1 MKLRIVLV
9 AMVGA
14 LGLLAVGTVSASRS
28 KVRTLHFPTA
38 IFHDADALLSNGQS
52 VISGHLRTRLVCRIF
67 RQVKVKA
74 HYPDGRVRY
83 LDADLT
89 SFNGAWAVKADING
103 VDRLKAKVS
112 RRVNTRFHVAA
123 PVGDTHRRSARMKAH
138 RRVVCEA
145 ASVIWRPDA
154 DALEAAG
161 LRE

>member
-1 MKLRIVLV
+1 MKRRIVLV

-14 LGLLAVGTVSASRS
+14 LGSLAVGPVSASRS
-28 KVRTLHFPTA
+28 KVSTLHFPTA

-52 VISGHLRTRLVCRIF
+52 IISGHLRTRLVCRVF

-74 HYPDGRVRY
+74 HYPDGRVSF

-103 VDRLKAKVS
+103 ADRLKAKVS
-112 RRVNTRFHVAA
+112 QRVNTRFHVGA
-123 PVGDTHRRSARMKAH
+123 PGGYAHRHSARREAH

-145 ASVIWRPDA
+145 ASVIWRPD
-154 DALEAAG
+154 
-161 LRE
+161 